1 MLIHCGSPWRRLCPH
16 AYMHIWLSM
25 ITCWRSPHPCSLL
38 YLTFFLQWLSFP
50 WLLTFK
56 PVLSLI
62 RSPTQSS
69 PMGFVYFLTKGRN
82 PGLAW
87 IESLEV
93 WSNSWG
99 CCVTIQ
105 NCVSFDS
112 LLTTEPLQS
121 REEGMEMGRHH
132 SGAHPHWTPCKFVQ
146 NSKSTARRTHQIAPE
161 MEHPTPRA

>member
-1 MLIHCGSPWRRLCPH
+1 MLIHWGSPWRRLCPH
-16 AYMHIWLSM
+16 AYMRIWLSM

-112 LLTTEPLQS
+112 LLTTEPLQKQ
-121 REEGMEMGRHH
+121 RGRDGDGKA
-132 SGAHPHWTPCKFVQ
+132 SLRCPSSLDTL
-146 NSKSTARRTHQIAPE
+146 QICIE
-161 MEHPTPRA
+161 L